1 LLARLDVAV
10 NPEVIV
16 VGGGL
21 AGIAAAYR
29 LGAAGKRVLLIES
42 RPRLGG
48 RASSFHDL
56 ATDSE
61 VDNCQHVAMGCC
73 TAFLELCGEF
83 GIAQEFVPAKEL
95 YFIGPD
101 GRVNRFGASGLP
113 APLHLAWSFWRLS
126 YFSMAEKL
134 SLARGLAALAKL
146 TPQAAARFAHFEA
159 WLDGKK
165 QSARLKQLFWHTVCV
180 SALSETL
187 DRIEVLAARKV
198 FVDGFVAH
206 RDAWRVLIPRVPFD
220 VLYAGPVKAT
230 LSKVGVEV
238 QTGVALEK
246 LVTDGEKVMS
256 LQLRGGGTI
265 AAEQY
270 VVAVPFYRLL
280 SLLPDELARHPD
292 VASIGQL
299 EGAPISSIH
308 LWVDRELTKLPHAV
322 FVEGIVQWVFNR
334 TVLDGQS
341 DETLKGFYYQVVVS
355 ASRNLAGLSQGEIAA
370 RVLKEL
376 AIAFPAA
383 KECQVLHSR
392 QVTEHRAVF
401 APLAGHQGLRPAQQS
416 PLENLQWAGDWT
428 QTGWPATMEGAVRSG
443 ALAANNVLRR
453 LGQEPWP
460 IAPPLPVAWASRLL
474 FGL

>member
-1 LLARLDVAV
+1 M

-29 LGAAGKRVLLIES
+29 LGSAGKRVLLIES

-73 TAFLELCGEF
+73 TAFLELCRDL

-95 YFIGPD
+95 YFVGPD
-101 GRVNRFGASGLP
+101 GRVNRFRAAGLP
-113 APLHLAWSFWRLS
+113 APFHLAWSFWRLS
-126 YFSMAEKL
+126 YFSVGEKL
-134 SLARGLAALAKL
+134 SLARGLAALVKL
-146 TPQAAARFAHFEA
+146 TPKAAARFSHFEA
-159 WLDGKK
+159 WLVEHK

-187 DRIEVLAARKV
+187 DRIDVMAARKV

-220 VLYAGPVKAT
+220 VLYAGPVKAA
-230 LSKVGVEV
+230 LGRVGVEV
-238 QTGVALEK
+238 RTGVALEK
-246 LVTDGEKVMS
+246 LASDREKVTS
-256 LQLRGGGTI
+256 LQLRGGGTL
-265 AAEQY
+265 AADQY
-270 VVAVPFYRLL
+270 VVAVPFHRLI
-280 SLLPDELARHPD
+280 SLLPDELAQHPN
-292 VASIGQL
+292 VASICQL
-299 EGAPISSIH
+299 EVAPISSIH
-308 LWVDRELTKLPHAV
+308 LWVDRELTTLPHAV

-341 DETLKGFYYQVVVS
+341 DQTTKGFYYQVVVS
-355 ASRNLAGLSQGEIAA
+355 ASRNLAGLSQGEIAT

-383 KECQVLHSR
+383 KDCRIVHSR

-401 APLAGHQGLRPAQQS
+401 APLPGHEVLRPTQQS
-416 PLENLQWAGDWT
+416 PIANLQWAGDWT

-443 ALAANNVLRR
+443 ALAANNVLGR
-453 LGQEPWP
+453 LGEEPRP
-460 IAPPLPVAWASRLL
+460 IAPPLPVAWASRML